1 MLLLSTR
8 MSIESITAFKKKV
21 VLSPSLHTYRPNNGL
36 IAHRVLTYEIIS
48 GSPKVLINVYL
59 V

>member
-1 MLLLSTR
+1 MSTR

-48 GSPKVLINVYL
+48 GSPKVLLNIYL